1 MSGTGSSIKRVKLKE
16 LLAARIT
23 GGEFSYGDRFPG
35 LHQLCQQY
43 NTSYVTVSRAMK
55 LLEKEGYV
63 QAQNGVGYFVCYVR
77 PDIVSSQKIVNFITS
92 LSSEA
97 PQWHIVNEGKRL
109 FEESGWEVRVLTLPR
124 KDFSSCVPMINSPDA
139 YSVLFYTR
147 IKWENFAAT
156 FGHVVQRVV
165 VIGQLSG
172 NTDVCSII
180 SDEYETIRRCI
191 EYFRS
196 RKRFKTGI
204 VVYQPEQELEMLR
217 VAAWRRIMSSYGFS
231 LKELDQ
237 LCFSASQ
244 IMQGEE
250 KDIVSV
256 YSNWLRIAGQ
266 NMDSIIYPPLG
277 GSLPLACKK
286 TALRVPEDIE
296 IITIASDPQEKTDS
310 IPVLDHNLSGHFQCA
325 LEILEERFRT
335 GRKTPGAWHLIPP
348 GDIC

>member
-1 MSGTGSSIKRVKLKE
+1 MSGSGSNIKRVKLKE

-139 YSVLFYTR
+139 YSVLLH
-147 IKWENFAAT
+147 ALA
-156 FGHVVQRVV
+156 
-165 VIGQLSG
+165 
-172 NTDVCSII
+172 
-180 SDEYETIRRCI
+180 
-191 EYFRS
+191 
-196 RKRFKTGI
+196 
-204 VVYQPEQELEMLR
+204 
-217 VAAWRRIMSSYGFS
+217 VA
-231 LKELDQ
+231 
-237 LCFSASQ
+237 
-244 IMQGEE
+244 
-250 KDIVSV
+250 
-256 YSNWLRIAGQ
+256 
-266 NMDSIIYPPLG
+266 
-277 GSLPLACKK
+277 
-286 TALRVPEDIE
+286 
-296 IITIASDPQEKTDS
+296 
-310 IPVLDHNLSGHFQCA
+310 
-325 LEILEERFRT
+325 
-335 GRKTPGAWHLIPP
+335 
-348 GDIC
+348 